1 MRYYDFALV
10 TNAILVS
17 IMVISEVIT
26 LRARYIKWKKG
37 DQS

>member
-1 MRYYDFALV
+1 MRYYDFTLV

-26 LRARYIKWKKG
+26 LRARYISGRKG